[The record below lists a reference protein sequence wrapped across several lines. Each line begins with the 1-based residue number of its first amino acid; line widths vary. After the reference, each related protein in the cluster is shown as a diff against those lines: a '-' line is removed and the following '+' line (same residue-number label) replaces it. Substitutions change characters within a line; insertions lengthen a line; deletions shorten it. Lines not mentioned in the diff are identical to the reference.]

1 MTIRVLND
9 RLINQIAAGEVV
21 ERPASVVKEL
31 IENSLDAGATRIEVE
46 IEDGG
51 QNSIIVTDNGSGI
64 PAEEMEL
71 AFTRHATSKLVD
83 EADLESIVT
92 MGFRGEALPSIAS
105 VAKVRM
111 VSSVDGMAGYALEL
125 AGGELIAHHPHPSPP
140 GTLVAIKELFY
151 NVPAR
156 RKFLKSTV
164 TEALQ
169 VYNMVFRL
177 AVAHPEVVITYRQNG
192 RLLFKTPGSSL
203 ITQTID
209 AVKGLDYS
217 SGFLPVNGEGEYQVS
232 GIISLP
238 EFKRKNRREEI
249 FLINGRP
256 IHSALL
262 LKAVDEAYRGRLTS
276 GEYPACYL
284 HLQLPPG
291 EIDVNVHPQ
300 KTEVRFRNEDKVFR
314 TIAGTLKMALD
325 NHNQQAWQRPNPT
338 ASYLPDRERLVS
350 GTVAEAISNLYAT
363 DLLPKLSSPPAI
375 IGAAETILQ
384 LGEQSADYRLLGQVF
399 DSYLVTIIGD
409 NLILVD
415 QHAADESLRYQQ
427 LINEDDLW
435 AEQELLLPITL
446 GVGRQR
452 VAEFETIAE
461 SLAKVGFGIDLLGE
475 DTLVLRS
482 APAIARGREEELF
495 LWLMEDLF
503 TGEIG
508 VEEKEFFRR
517 VVASLACHQ
526 AIKANQ
532 RLERIEM
539 ELLLRKLMANPQA
552 AHCPH
557 GRPTY
562 ITIPRNRLAE
572 WFKR

>member
-1 MTIRVLND
+1 MAIRVLTD

-31 IENSLDAGATRIEVE
+31 MENSLDAGATRIEVE

-51 QNSIIVTDNGSGI
+51 QNSILVIDNGSGI
-64 PAEEMEL
+64 PAEEMAL
-71 AFTRHATSKLVD
+71 AFTRHATSKLSD
-83 EADLESIVT
+83 ETDLVSIAT

-105 VAKVRM
+105 VAKVKM
-111 VSSVDGMAGYALEL
+111 VSSVDGIQGYALEL
-125 AGGELIAHHPHPSPP
+125 ANGEVISHNPHPSPP
-140 GTLVAIKELFY
+140 GTMVLIQDLFY

-156 RKFLKSTV
+156 RKFLKSPV

-177 AVAHPEVVITYRQNG
+177 AVAHPDVEIIYRQNG
-192 RLLFKTPGSSL
+192 RLLFKTPGTGE
-203 ITQTID
+203 ITQTVN
-209 AVKGLDYS
+209 AVKGSDYS
-217 SGFLPVNGEGEYQVS
+217 TTFLPVTQEGEYQVN

-238 EFKRKNRREEI
+238 EYKRKNRREEI

-256 IHSALL
+256 VHSALL
-262 LKAVDEAYRGRLTS
+262 LRAVDEAYRGRLTS

-284 HLQLPPG
+284 HLQLPPE

-300 KTEVRFRNEDKVFR
+300 KTEVRFRNEDNVFR
-314 TIAGTLKMALD
+314 TIANTLKMALD
-325 NHNQQAWQRPNPT
+325 HHNQQTWYRPNPV
-338 ASYLPDRERLVS
+338 ANYLPASDHLLSEKM
-350 GTVAEAISNLYAT
+350 AEAISNVYAT
-363 DLLPKLSSPPAI
+363 DLMSALSPQPNI
-375 IGAAETILQ
+375 LRAAEPVFTLQ
-384 LGEQSADYRLLGQVF
+384 EQQADYRLLGQVF
-399 DSYLVTIIGD
+399 DSYLLTMIGD

-415 QHAADESLRYQQ
+415 QHAADESLRYHE
-427 LINEDDLW
+427 LINRTDLW
-435 AEQELLLPITL
+435 KQQDLLFPITL
-446 GVGRQR
+446 IMGRQR
-452 VAEFETIAE
+452 VAEFETIQE
-461 SLAKVGFGIDLLGE
+461 SLAKVGFGVDLLGE

-482 APAIARGREEELF
+482 APAIAQGREEELF
-495 LWLMEDLF
+495 LWLLEDLF
-503 TGEIG
+503 TGEISI
-508 VEEKEFFRR
+508 EEKEFFRR

-526 AIKANQ
+526 AVKANQ

-539 ELLLRKLMANPQA
+539 ELLLQKLMGNSQA

-562 ITIPRNRLAE
+562 ISIPRNRIAE